1 MRALYHQP
9 TGEIDLSGDT
19 FELRRLAELVA
30 AGAGVH
36 EAEGGDGDI
45 PGELALTAVCVR
57 VVADGAVVLSVD
69 VPRRSLC
76 IAGDLKSLAL
86 LAANLQEMADMQDG
100 GHLHVDYFPGH
111 PYLASG
117 SISLVVNSPH
127 GGMPG
132 H

>member
-1 MRALYHQP
+1 MRVWFHQP
-9 TGEIDLSGDT
+9 TGEIDLSGDAS
-19 FELRRLAELVA
+19 ELRGLAELVA

-36 EAEGGDGDI
+36 DAEGGDGDVAD
-45 PGELALTAVCVR
+45 ELALTAVRVR
-57 VVADGAVVLSVD
+57 VVAQSAVLLSVD
-69 VPRRSLC
+69 VSQRSLC
-76 IAGDLKSLAL
+76 VAGDLKWLAV
-86 LAANLQEMADMQDG
+86 LAANVRETADMQDG

-111 PYLASG
+111 PYLAPG